1 MKRRRRTL
9 GLALAFCLAALC
21 LTPSALANGWR
32 LRGELVQYVLE
43 TNRWDEYTALES
55 QGEHCAVMHT
65 DYHNELLVALDGQL
79 FYTTRAVYQP
89 DDGRD
94 GEMRLEDTENGFV
107 LSYGPQEAY
116 TFEAGDTGYVL
127 VQAVV
132 GGMTVTAAPGAYGVM
147 RYTAQE
153 DGQTVWWQSA
163 MKRLE
168 DFNIRLFPRSLEE
181 IRHLNFM
188 HAALDSGEAVC
199 GWWQTGE
206 AGRRYEGVGR
216 GTAAVY
222 SAPFGENAWRAA
234 NGKAA
239 VGLEGTF
246 WGMHTVRGDGQDYA
260 CIRYDISNRTQRIGF
275 VLQSALGQTEEAC
288 PEWTE
293 KYVQVPVRARET
305 TYLTDDP
312 QVSQYAQFVVPEGT
326 EMTCLALYAQ
336 EYAFVAADALVDNG
350 SILWGFVPL
359 RTLELASEDV
369 RQAVRHD
376 VMAQMDGTWR
386 LTAGGSMAAEELTL
400 RADGTYVT
408 YGEAPEEG
416 VWYVTDYLAQWN
428 LYWNDPPY
436 ELYLCGDDGS
446 VNVRGLTLQEDGWS
460 LSNWEGGGGWSRI
473 DAP

>member
-1 MKRRRRTL
+1 MKRMMTL
-9 GLALAFCLAALC
+9 VLAAALC
-21 LTPSALANGWR
+21 LLVHPAMANSWGLSGALLSAVASTDDWNDYHAIGGQVGDAAVLHSRYHNVLAIV
-32 LRGELVQYVLE
+32 LEGEL
-43 TNRWDEYTALES
+43 ALFP
-55 QGEHCAVMHT
+55 T
-65 DYHNELLVALDGQL
+65 
-79 FYTTRAVYQP
+79 AVYQP
-89 DDGRD
+89 QDGRD
-94 GEMRLEDTENGFV
+94 SSLRLSGSGESLTISYGDEQYVFEKEGTAYRLQSAVIGDFRLV
-107 LSYGPQEAY
+107 LSWNQYLASEGS
-116 TFEAGDTGYVL
+116 
-127 VQAVV
+127 
-132 GGMTVTAAPGAYGVM
+132 
-147 RYTAQE
+147 
-153 DGQTVWWQSA
+153 QSA
-163 MKRLE
+163 ILQQ
-168 DFNIRLFPRSLEE
+168 DVTLDSFNIRLFPRSLEE

-336 EYAFVAADALVDNG
+336 EYAFVAADALVDDG

-359 RTLELASEDV
+359 RALELASEDV

>member
-206 AGRRYEGVGR
+206 AGRRYEG
-216 GTAAVY
+216 
-222 SAPFGENAWRAA
+222 F
-234 NGKAA
+234 
-239 VGLEGTF
+239 L
-246 WGMHTVRGDGQDYA
+246 
-260 CIRYDISNRTQRIGF
+260 
-275 VLQSALGQTEEAC
+275 
-288 PEWTE
+288 
-293 KYVQVPVRARET
+293 
-305 TYLTDDP
+305 
-312 QVSQYAQFVVPEGT
+312 
-326 EMTCLALYAQ
+326 LYTND
-336 EYAFVAADALVDNG
+336 AAD
-350 SILWGFVPL
+350 
-359 RTLELASEDV
+359 EL
-369 RQAVRHD
+369 
-376 VMAQMDGTWR
+376 
-386 LTAGGSMAAEELTL
+386 
-400 RADGTYVT
+400 
-408 YGEAPEEG
+408 
-416 VWYVTDYLAQWN
+416 
-428 LYWNDPPY
+428 
-436 ELYLCGDDGS
+436 
-446 VNVRGLTLQEDGWS
+446 
-460 LSNWEGGGGWSRI
+460 
-473 DAP
+473 